1 MSHNDIQRLDGIK
14 RHNKMVASQHPLQL
28 LQVDLGYVLDAHLR
42 QKKIEDTMNMKAYN
56 TLLLLHTMPTMTDYS
71 NM

>member
-42 QKKIEDTMNMKAYN
+42 QKNRRHNEYESIQHIITIIHYTHNDRFQ
-56 TLLLLHTMPTMTDYS
+56 
-71 NM
+71 